1 MARYLCSGPGH
12 AAQLKK
18 KALTEPIKPSLDNL
32 SLWLNAEFGQQAVAI
47 ALIDG
52 PQIRYHLHGLADV
65 ANAAPV
71 TQHTLFEIGSV
82 SKPLTA
88 LAILSQIARGRWQLT
103 QSIAE
108 QTNLPALATHTYTL
122 AELLTH
128 RSGLPRLPA
137 NMSLTDLSNPY
148 AIYDDTLLQAALAN
162 TEFPEEGFSYS
173 NFGYGLLGWLLQQ
186 DLQQSYAEVMQQQV
200 FQPLGMQHAAVQ
212 MPGYKPVTPLQDG
225 LTTDNNLNK
234 LATGYAISG
243 DAVEHW
249 QFDSLAGAGAVVAT
263 IEDMATMLT
272 TLFQQTP
279 HSALLQQWLTPL
291 PTTGEP
297 RMTPGWMLSQQDW
310 LWHAGQTAGFCS
322 LVVFD
327 PKQQK
332 GIVILTNIAV
342 PVTTQGFTLF
352 EQWLA
357 QDKQTK

>member
-1 MARYLCSGPGH
+1 M
-12 AAQLKK
+12 
-18 KALTEPIKPSLDNL
+18 
-32 SLWLNAEFGQQAVAI
+32 
-47 ALIDG
+47 
-52 PQIRYHLHGLADV
+52 HGLADV
-65 ANAAPV
+65 ATAAPV
-71 TQHTLFEIGSV
+71 TPHTLFEIGSV

-88 LAILSQIARGRWQLT
+88 LAVLSQVQNGRWQLT
-103 QSIAE
+103 QSMAE
-108 QTNLPALATHTYTL
+108 QTALPELASHTYTL

-137 NMSLTDLSNPY
+137 NMSLTDLRNPY
-148 AIYDDTLLQAALAN
+148 ATYDDTLLQAALAN

-186 DLQQSYAEVMQQQV
+186 SLQQPYAEVMQQQV

-212 MPGYKPVTPLQDG
+212 TPEHEPAAPLQDG
-225 LTTDNNLNK
+225 STTDNNLNK

-249 QFDSLAGAGAVVAT
+249 QFDSLAGAGAVVAN

-272 TLFQQTP
+272 TLFQQTA

-332 GIVILTNIAV
+332 GLVILTNIAV
-342 PVTTQGFTLF
+342 PVTTQGFALF
-352 EQWLA
+352 KQWLA
-357 QDKQTK
+357 QE